1 MQLTFQYSPQLLQKA
16 HELHFRKFF
25 PFQGRLPLI
34 LGVLAIWAGLLLLL
48 ILGKEGNK
56 LISVSLLVFGVL
68 SIGLYYWMMKTL
80 GKRVYKKLKTYHD
93 PMMIDVGKEKIDLTI
108 KDVTYEMP
116 WADIKKAVVTADIIL
131 LYPTERMFYIF
142 PEKNFQPGDF
152 PEFEKLVREKAG
164 KVY

>member
-1 MQLTFQYSPQLLQKA
+1 
-16 HELHFRKFF
+16 
-25 PFQGRLPLI
+25 
-34 LGVLAIWAGLLLLL
+34 
-48 ILGKEGNK
+48 
-56 LISVSLLVFGVL
+56 
-68 SIGLYYWMMKTL
+68 
-80 GKRVYKKLKTYHD
+80 
-93 PMMIDVGKEKIDLTI
+93 
-108 KDVTYEMP
+108 MP